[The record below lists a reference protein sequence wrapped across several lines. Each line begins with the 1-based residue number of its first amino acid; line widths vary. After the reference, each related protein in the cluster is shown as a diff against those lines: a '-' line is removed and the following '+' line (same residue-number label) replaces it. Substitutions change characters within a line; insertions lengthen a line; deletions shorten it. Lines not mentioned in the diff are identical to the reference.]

1 MMPLHPPLKIID
13 MKQTRSLQTS
23 MRVLV
28 LCGAIAALAG
38 CAPLVTQNPG
48 GAISPANVVSMDG
61 NDRVMLK
68 GADVV
73 AYFTD
78 AQYKQGN
85 SSIKSVYEKISFY
98 FVSEENK
105 RRFDA
110 EPMKYMPQYGGYCAN
125 GTAYG
130 IPWGGDADTWRVID
144 GKLYIFGGAQS
155 RDAFLLESQ
164 KNLQLAEKY
173 WSEEVKGS
181 NAFVQRNKRLLFKVP
196 HYKSDADVAAELAK
210 QKK

>member
-1 MMPLHPPLKIID
+1 
-13 MKQTRSLQTS
+13 MKQLIKRL
-23 MRVLV
+23 L
-28 LCGAIAALAG
+28 IAAGALFVAA

-48 GAISPANVVSMDG
+48 GAISPANVVSLDG

-73 AYFTD
+73 TYFTD

-85 SSIKSVYEKISFY
+85 PSIKSVYEKITFY

-105 RRFDA
+105 RRFDS
-110 EPMKYMPQYGGYCAN
+110 EPMKYVPQYGGYCAN

-155 RDAFLLESQ
+155 RDAFLLDTV
-164 KNLQLAEKY
+164 KNRQLADKY
-173 WSEEVKGS
+173 WGEEINGS
-181 NAFVQRNKRLLFKVP
+181 NAFIQRNKRLLFKVA
-196 HYKSDADVAAELAK
+196 HYKSDAEVAAEIAK

>member
-1 MMPLHPPLKIID
+1 MTLRFSSKTFVRLA
-13 MKQTRSLQTS
+13 
-23 MRVLV
+23 VLS
-28 LCGAIAALAG
+28 GAIALLAG
-38 CAPLVTQNPG
+38 CAPLITQNPG
-48 GAISPANVVSMDG
+48 GAISPANVVAVDG

-85 SSIKSVYEKISFY
+85 PSIKSVHEKITFY
-98 FVSEENK
+98 FVNEENK
-105 RRFDA
+105 KRFDA
-110 EPMKYMPQYGGYCAN
+110 EPMKYVPQYGGYCAN

-130 IPWGGDADTWRVID
+130 IPWGGDADVWRVID

-155 RDAFLLESQ
+155 RDAFMLEPQ
-164 KNLQLAEKY
+164 KNLAFAHKY
-173 WSEEVKGS
+173 WNEEIKGS
-181 NAFVQRNKRLLFKVP
+181 NAFLQRNKRIAMKVP
-196 HYKSDADVAAELAK
+196 HYKSDAELAAELAK